1 MVQCDEGHLF
11 CRSCTRNYASERLGM
26 RISAIKCMDQEG
38 CSSLFSLAS
47 LKICLPEKLMM
58 LYERVK
64 TEEEV
69 TAAGLE
75 GLEECPFCDYK
86 CVIEN
91 DMERLFTCLNDDG
104 GCGVVSCREC
114 KKPVCHCFDYRPY
127 PLSGSCRI
135 IYRRLVLRPL
145 KIKFLT
151 CNMQLRRQ

>member
-1 MVQCDEGHLF
+1 
-11 CRSCTRNYASERLGM
+11 
-26 RISAIKCMDQEG
+26 
-38 CSSLFSLAS
+38 
-47 LKICLPEKLMM
+47 MM

-64 TEEEV
+64 TEEEL

-114 KKPVCHCFDYRPY
+114 KKPVCDCFDYRAY
-127 PLSGSCRI
+127 PLSGSYRI
-135 IYRRLVLRPL
+135 IYRKLVLRPL
-145 KIKFLT
+145 KIKLLT
-151 CNMQLRRQ
+151 SNMPLRRQ

>member
-1 MVQCDEGHLF
+1 
-11 CRSCTRNYASERLGM
+11 M
-26 RISAIKCMDQEG
+26 RISAIKCMDQGG

-47 LKICLPEKLMM
+47 LKTCLPEKLMM

-69 TAAGLE
+69 AAAGLE

-91 DMERLFTCLNDDG
+91 DMERLFTCSNDDG

-114 KKPVCHCFDYRPY
+114 KKLVCLYFCYRPY
-127 PLSGSCRI
+127 PLSGSYRI
-135 IYRRLVLRPL
+135 IYRKLVLRLL
-145 KIKFLT
+145 KIKLLA
-151 CNMQLRRQ
+151 CSMPLRRQ